1 MTNVRWSTI
10 FLVKRGAIMLEKKDA
25 KLDELSQED
34 KNKNAVKEILRICE
48 DLDIDVDSNTEIE
61 SNKFLSAW
69 QKRIM

>member
-1 MTNVRWSTI
+1 
-10 FLVKRGAIMLEKKDA
+10 MLEKKDA